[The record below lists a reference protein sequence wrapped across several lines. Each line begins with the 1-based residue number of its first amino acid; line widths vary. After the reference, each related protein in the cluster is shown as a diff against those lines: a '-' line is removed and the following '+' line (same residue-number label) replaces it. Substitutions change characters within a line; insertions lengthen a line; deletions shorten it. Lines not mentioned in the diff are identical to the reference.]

1 MFVWTLRT
9 AVQRGGG
16 ETCRAQSGSPLEAVG
31 TVCPGRV
38 AGAGPVAGPLRPH
51 SALFRDI
58 DSTLSQ
64 GDEDEPVR
72 VLIFL
77 DGALAT
83 FSLKLPG
90 RALLSPRSPPSRR
103 AEGRRCAVH
112 ELLGKLSCPASSA
125 SCLTRRLPRLSLSA
139 FPVRACRAEL
149 CPRSRLVETSVA
161 RPCALA
167 QRSSP
172 KLPPTFPGA
181 QFPLDRDAPGHPI
194 PVFILAILK
203 VFGAGP
209 FIPKELLLT

>member
-1 MFVWTLRT
+1 M

-16 ETCRAQSGSPLEAVG
+16 ETCRARSGSPLEAVG

-64 GDEDEPVR
+64 GDKDEPVR

-125 SCLTRRLPRLSLSA
+125 SCLTRHLPRLSLSA

-149 CPRSRLVETSVA
+149 CPRSHLVETSVA

>member
-1 MFVWTLRT
+1 M
-9 AVQRGGG
+9 QRGGG
-16 ETCRAQSGSPLEAVG
+16 ETCRARSGSPLEAVG

-77 DGALAT
+77 DGVLAT

-172 KLPPTFPGA
+172 KLPPTFPVHSSLWTEMPLGTPYLCLFL
-181 QFPLDRDAPGHPI
+181 QFSRCLVQA
-194 PVFILAILK
+194 LLY
-203 VFGAGP
+203 
-209 FIPKELLLT
+209 PKSFC